1 MIIVMWCGETV
12 TKAFLKSFNA
22 FKIAQ
27 PALEAPNENIDN
39 IDNIVQSHLS
49 IAFLKVF

>member
-12 TKAFLKSFNA
+12 TKALLKSFNA